1 MALQIPKSYTGQYGG
16 KSYIGLPK
24 QTADLLANPPQIKP
38 VVKPIN
44 PIPQEKPV
52 YDPNRPV
59 ITSDTILQQNYENLN
74 PQGIY
79 NPYANVLPE
88 EELRAKA
95 EQSLRSRMQP
105 EIDAIGQYYLTV
117 RQQAEKDAQARMG
130 RTMAMEAAAGRIT
143 SPSSTSNI
151 SETEQ
156 ANTQQLNAIEAEK
169 QMKIANI
176 LGKISSQAVEE
187 AKAKRLEEMGK
198 IDKSIEIRKKLFEE
212 SKARLA
218 DLSGVGLKFSE
229 LKTKS
234 PDLYNSLLK
243 GGMSDLE
250 IDAYLTGKNDAEI
263 QTQKINDNQV
273 FVIKK
278 YKNGNVETS
287 IVDARV
293 SPNETLVYD
302 KDGKPYA
309 ESVDAQ
315 GNKIKRLLTSGFNQD
330 QYGTG
335 SIGEYN
341 FYAEQE
347 KNAGRTPVSYN
358 EYQNMDA
365 NRKAKI
371 AGAGTSGLTPNQKI
385 NAEMSLYSKVQ
396 AATKLQTEI
405 VRNVNGVNALWKS
418 YQANPKQGLNA
429 ISQGIITSYGKIL
442 DPGSVVRESEY
453 ARTPEGISLVN
464 KAQGYIEKMQ
474 RGGAGLT
481 ENDLKEFVNA
491 INVLSKN
498 AQSEIN
504 DQIKIAE
511 KYGKQYGLDTSLIGG
526 KYVDTGNNVDLSL
539 DDEFN
544 SFINQ

>member
-250 IDAYLTGKNDAEI
+250 IDAYLTGKNKSVKDWKT
-263 QTQKINDNQV
+263 QTVGNKTYI
-273 FVIKK
+273 IKM
-278 YKNGNVETS
+278 YDDGTMETS
-287 IVDARV
+287 EFATDIQPSEELKIVDGV
-293 SPNETLVYD
+293 
-302 KDGKPYA
+302 PYA
-309 ESVDAQ
+309 QSTDDSGKLILRPVQGYEESPEKALERRLKEAQ
-315 GNKIKRLLTSGFNQD
+315 IAKTYSDIKQTD
-330 QYGTG
+330 Q
-335 SIGEYN
+335 
-341 FYAEQE
+341 
-347 KNAGRTPVSYN
+347 
-358 EYQNMDA
+358 
-365 NRKAKI
+365 
-371 AGAGTSGLTPNQKI
+371 
-385 NAEMSLYSKVQ
+385 
-396 AATKLQTEI
+396 
-405 VRNVNGVNALWKS
+405 VNGASGDTADTMNLTESILNSKDFDLAFGG
-418 YQANPKQGLNA
+418 QRINPL
-429 ISQGIITSYGKIL
+429 TYV
-442 DPGSVVRESEY
+442 PGSNAYEI
-453 ARTPEGISLVN
+453 RTKV
-464 KAQGYIEKMQ
+464 
-474 RGGAGLT
+474 
-481 ENDLKEFVNA
+481 
-491 INVLSKN
+491 
-498 AQSEIN
+498 
-504 DQIKIAE
+504 DQLIA
-511 KYGKQYGLDTSLIGG
+511 T
-526 KYVDTGNNVDLSL
+526 LSL
-539 DDEFN
+539 DNRKKLKGSGAISDFESKTLEKASSGLNVNMSPSAARKALRTIKGVMSTASGN
-544 SFINQ
+544 SAAVKIIDTKTGEYQTVEANREGIKKAINDGLIVEYQ